1 MVEFVRLKVKYDVNF
16 YIKLLLHMNFFFV
29 VKILFQIIM
38 LEQEY

>member
-1 MVEFVRLKVKYDVNF
+1 MEFVRLKVKYEVT
-16 YIKLLLHMNFFFV
+16 FV